1 MNSNIK
7 LYVGKS
13 FENRHEIEE
22 FNKIL
27 AIIKENIDSLGD
39 FVVIFASLFLEGEEI
54 DLIFFNQSAIIII
67 EMKSWSGVIKG
78 KENGDWEVNGKKEKN
93 AFQQCIR
100 KRYALFEH
108 LNKTYQSIV
117 KIRFDVCAWVVC
129 DYGADCSGVECSEKN
144 KKWFRTISLDD
155 LGKELIIQR
164 SPHVIR
170 GGIDEIEKI
179 AKKLALKEK
188 NFSDWMK
195 TTLDKQYEEI
205 KYLFPKIEGDYK
217 EYVLE
222 KNSYQEYVIRYPPIE
237 KKDMPVVCFVRNKI
251 TGKEY
256 ISAAVRVPLKIWE
269 DVENYIQNVE
279 YSWDELEREDIDM
292 QEEGLSVR
300 VGPLISHKKEGV
312 QVEILKDG
320 KSLLP
325 SPKRVWFNMRGIEQF
340 QDIIMERRNEEKE
353 GKKCKPN

>member
-1 MNSNIK
+1 MNNNIK
-7 LYVGKS
+7 LYFGKQ

-27 AIIKENIDSLGD
+27 SIIEENINSLGD
-39 FVVIFASLFLEGEEI
+39 FVVIFASLLVEGEEI
-54 DLIFFNQSAIIII
+54 DLIFFNENAIIII

-100 KRYALFEH
+100 KRHALFNL
-108 LNKTYQSIV
+108 LNKIYQSV
-117 KIRFDVCAWVVC
+117 IRVYFDVCAWVVC
-129 DYGADCSGVECSEKN
+129 DYGANCSGVECNEKD
-144 KKWFRTISLDD
+144 KKWFRAISLDD
-155 LGKELIIQR
+155 LGKELKIQR

-179 AKKLALKEK
+179 AKKLDLIEK
-188 NFSDWMK
+188 NFSDWME
-195 TTLDKQYEEI
+195 TTLEDQYGEI

-222 KNSYQEYVIRYPPIE
+222 KNFSQEYVIRYPPIE
-237 KKDMPVVCFVRNKI
+237 KKDMTVVCFVRNKI

-256 ISAAVRVPLKIWE
+256 ISTAVRVPLKIWE
-269 DVENYIQNVE
+269 KVENYIQNVE

-292 QEEGLSVR
+292 QEEGLRVR

-320 KSLLP
+320 KVYYP
-325 SPKRVWFNMRGIEQF
+325 AQ
-340 QDIIMERRNEEKE
+340 KE
-353 GKKCKPN
+353 YGLT